1 MCSIAATYR
10 LSSGDCRR
18 ISETMTHRGP
28 DERGEFHEGE
38 VALFHNRLSVIDP
51 ENGQQPMVATLW
63 GRSVA
68 VVYNGELYNTD
79 ELTSELADRGVYP
92 TTNCDTELLLLCYLA
107 FGEHFVEKLN
117 GIFAF
122 VIYDRTDGRFI
133 AARDRLGVKPLYY
146 RCDETCGSLAI
157 ASEMK
162 GLLALDETPT
172 VTRQGL
178 WQLLTLSPIS
188 LPKQTIYKNISSLP
202 PASVLTFDGFRVGIY
217 KYWKLKAL
225 PALTNDSREAAEV
238 VRRLLCDA
246 VRRQLRSDVPLA
258 TFLSGGLDSS
268 VLTAIAA
275 KIYAERGERLSTY
288 SFEYEGERENFK
300 SSLFQPDS
308 DDNYAAWLA
317 GLLGTDHTVLVAGD
331 ADVADALIDAAYYR
345 DMPGQ
350 ADIDSSL
357 LFYCRSVKK
366 RHTVAISGECSD
378 EIFGGYP
385 WFYRPEMLENRY
397 FPWMHDPTARL
408 SLFRADAIGQGDA
421 LEFLEDVCRHAK
433 EDVPICDADDGE
445 MIAYRR
451 ATMLSVNYFMTNLLE
466 RKDRMS
472 MAASLEVRVP
482 FADHRLIEYVYNLP
496 PQIKFE
502 GGVEKSLLR
511 RAAEGLLPE
520 KIVKRKKS
528 PYPKTHSAI
537 YERAVSEMLDKEL
550 AKGGFLSEVIDRDAL
565 ERLRRGEDVTWMG
578 QLMSRPQM
586 LGWLVQLSAWSEGK
600 KLEFE

>member
-10 LSSGDCRR
+10 KRAGDCRK

-38 VALFHNRLSVIDP
+38 VELCHNRLSVIDP
-51 ENGQQPMVATLW
+51 ENGHQPMCAELW
-63 GRSVA
+63 GRSAA

-79 ELTSELADRGVYP
+79 ELEAELAKLGVFP
-92 TTNCDTELLLLCYLA
+92 QTRCDTEVLLLCYLT
-107 FGEHFVEKLN
+107 FGVDFVEKLN
-117 GIFAF
+117 GIFSF
-122 VIYDRTDGRFI
+122 VIYDRTEKVLI

-146 RCDETCGSLAI
+146 SYDEGARALAI

-162 GLLALDETPT
+162 GLLALEERPT
-172 VTRQGL
+172 LTREGL
-178 WQLLTLSPIS
+178 WMLLTLAPIS
-188 LPKQTIYKNISSLP
+188 LPEQTVYKNIKQLP
-202 PASVLTFDGFRVGIY
+202 PASIMTLGANGRLRIS
-217 KYWKLKAL
+217 KYWQLKAH
-225 PALTNDSREAAEV
+225 PALTYDPREAAEE

-288 SFEYEGERENFK
+288 SFEYEGERENFRR
-300 SSLFQPDS
+300 SLFQPDS
-308 DDNYAAWLA
+308 DDQYAEKLSEE
-317 GLLGTDHTVLVAGD
+317 LGTNHTILIASD
-331 ADVADALIDAAYYR
+331 RDVANALADAEYFR

-357 LFYCRSVKK
+357 LYFCRKVKE

-408 SLFRADAIGQGDA
+408 SLFRADAIGRDGA
-421 LEFLEDVCRHAK
+421 LEFLEDVCRLAK
-433 EDVPICDADDGE
+433 ENVPICDADDGE

-451 ATMLSVNYFMTNLLE
+451 ATVLSVDYFMTNLLE

-482 FADHRLIEYVYNLP
+482 FADHRLIEFVYDLP

-511 RAAEGLLPE
+511 RAAKGFLPE
-520 KIVKRKKS
+520 RILKRKKS
-528 PYPKTHSAI
+528 PYPKTHSAG
-537 YERAVSEMLDKEL
+537 YERLVGEMLDRKL
-550 AKGGFLSEVIDRDAL
+550 ANGGVLSEIIDRDAL
-565 ERLRRGEDVTWMG
+565 ERLKSGEDVTWMG

-586 LGWLVQLSAWSEGK
+586 LGWLYQLAEM
-600 KLEFE
+600 LERYEI